1 MADARYCDRC
11 GSLFKVRLDKDKSL
25 EIGLL
30 NPEYKG
36 DGDRCTNKY
45 IIPELCEE
53 CEKDILRHY
62 KNTVFLASGG
72 EINVD

>member
-11 GSLFKVRLDKDKSL
+11 GKLFKLRPNKDKSL
-25 EIGLL
+25 EIGFL
-30 NPEYKG
+30 NPEYKEN
-36 DGDRCTNKY
+36 GDRLTNKF

-62 KNTVFLASGG
+62 NNTMYLASGG
-72 EINVD
+72 TKNDD

>member
-25 EIGLL
+25 EMGLL
-30 NPEYKG
+30 NPEYKVNG
-36 DGDRCTNKY
+36 DGCTRKY
-45 IIPELCEE
+45 IIPELCEK

-72 EINVD
+72 EIDVD

>member
-11 GSLFKVRLDKDKSL
+11 GCLFKVRLDKDKSL
-25 EIGLL
+25 EMGLL

-36 DGDRCTNKY
+36 EK
-45 IIPELCEE
+45 
-53 CEKDILRHY
+53 CEKDIQRNK
-62 KNTVFLASGG
+62 KNTVFLSSGG